1 MLIPFIINIRIF
13 TFIKTS
19 YSFFHFR
26 MESPVLTYSL
36 SSNYPNVPCSFPRL
50 ISPSQLISHSVA
62 APVKSGRPVTRK
74 FASWLRRPENLL
86 YHSLTDI
93 LINCI
98 SVLVLNIWIFLFIT
112 LISFTIF
119 ICDIFFFLPVV
130 TPLIII
136 VLSLS
141 YVEDSRQQ
149 FHLVRNNLALKCPR
163 SFSCSKH
170 TDEQP

>member
-1 MLIPFIINIRIF
+1 
-13 TFIKTS
+13 
-19 YSFFHFR
+19 
-26 MESPVLTYSL
+26 
-36 SSNYPNVPCSFPRL
+36 
-50 ISPSQLISHSVA
+50 
-62 APVKSGRPVTRK
+62 
-74 FASWLRRPENLL
+74 
-86 YHSLTDI
+86 
-93 LINCI
+93 
-98 SVLVLNIWIFLFIT
+98 LFIT

-170 TDEQP
+170 TDEQPWASYGLRASKEHTNPLPHHY